1 MKYLICTAALI
12 LAAGCSDKAP
22 ETTAKQNTAS
32 VAHST
37 TAPAD
42 PLEISTAIPHNP
54 KWKTFTL
61 GSEANYPPFEYRN
74 NKSEL
79 IGFEIDIVHAVAQE
93 AGFNPRILFA
103 PLKDWQKSLHNKQTD
118 GWASAFVINDRDKHI
133 VHFSK
138 PFLDNTFVLQFTDKP
153 ENARI
158 QSAADLRGKKI
169 SVSKYYGKE
178 TIDLAARLSGS
189 SDNVVIANSIYLSI
203 RNVYTGAADA
213 VIGEDRVLDYF
224 AIKHRAERLPP
235 MRSVSTGE
243 PKRQMAFIVAKDNPE
258 LLNLLN
264 TGLDRIRAN
273 GRYEAIMKKWF
284 GKTS

>member
-1 MKYLICTAALI
+1 MKKFCI
-12 LAAGCSDKAP
+12 LSITLLLATGCSDK
-22 ETTAKQNTAS
+22 TTE
-32 VAHST
+32 
-37 TAPAD
+37 TAPAQNAASAAAIPSD

-93 AGFNPRILFA
+93 AGFNPHIVFA
-103 PLKDWQKSLHNKQTD
+103 PLKDWEESLQNKQTD
-118 GWASAFVINDRDKHI
+118 GWASAFVINERDKHI

-138 PFLDNTFVLQFTDKP
+138 PFLDNTFVLQFADKP

-189 SDNVVIANSIYLSI
+189 PDNVVIANSIYLSI

-224 AIKHRAERLPP
+224 ALKQRKEKLPP
-235 MRSVSTGE
+235 MRTVSTGE
-243 PKRQMAFIVAKDNPE
+243 PKRQMAFIVAKNNPE

-264 TGLDRIRAN
+264 TGLDRIHTN
-273 GRYEAIMKKWF
+273 GRYEAIMQKWF
-284 GKTS
+284 GKKP

>member
-1 MKYLICTAALI
+1 MKKLI
-12 LAAGCSDKAP
+12 LIPALLLVGCSEYISD
-22 ETTAKQNTAS
+22 TAGNKIRHTKVSAERSN
-32 VAHST
+32 
-37 TAPAD
+37 D
-42 PLEISTAIPHNP
+42 PLEVSTAVAPNP
-54 KWKTFTL
+54 QWKTFIL

-93 AGFNPRILFA
+93 AGFNPRIAFA
-103 PLKDWQKSLHNKQTD
+103 PLKGWEKSLQSKQTD
-118 GWASAFVINDRDKHI
+118 GWASAFVINEKEKQ
-133 VHFSK
+133 VVNFSK
-138 PFLDNTFVLQFTDKP
+138 PFLDNTFVLQFADKP

-158 QSAADLRGKKI
+158 QSATDLKGKKI
-169 SVSKYYGKE
+169 SVSKYYGKD

-189 SDNVVIANSIYLSI
+189 PDNVVIANSIYLSI
-203 RNVYTGAADA
+203 RNVHTGAADA

-224 AIKHRAERLPP
+224 ALKHSKEKRQS

-243 PKRQMAFIVAKDNPE
+243 PKRQMAFIVAKDNAE

-264 TGLDRIRAN
+264 TGLDKIHAN
-273 GRYEAIMKKWF
+273 GRYEEIMKKWF